1 MLDLIKMLVVM
12 MRALGLSLAVATHPR
27 SLPHAR
33 QLDDGEGVLDCF
45 STFEKL
51 ALSSQLLVLVRP
63 SPDCFGHLGHET
75 VPWNSLSL
83 K

>member
-1 MLDLIKMLVVM
+1 MLDLIKMLVMM
-12 MRALGLSLAVATHPR
+12 MRALDLSLAVAT
-27 SLPHAR
+27 